1 MPWEI
6 RKMGEQ
12 CASIVT
18 TGNDW
23 LSISDCVTKSALKN
37 LWRKVNGKRGRKS
50 HICDYLYEADYSG
63 LWILYFWKKL
73 KKKQKN
79 DLTSLNPLV
88 PRPATVAV
96 LRHWTSIMIVLDDI
110 GYLYQALKSIKNRKR
125 LSIKNCQKPWKPEI
139 INWKPEIIYSA
150 STLILRPFILRA
162 SSLPGILRGF

>member
-1 MPWEI
+1 MTQGQWQAGTKIPYLWLFI
-6 RKMGEQ
+6 RGGLFWVMNF
-12 CASIVT
+12 IF
-18 TGNDW
+18 
-23 LSISDCVTKSALKN
+23 LKKN
-37 LWRKVNGKRGRKS
+37 
-50 HICDYLYEADYSG
+50 
-63 LWILYFWKKL
+63 
-73 KKKQKN
+73 KKQKN

-150 STLILRPFILRA
+150 STLILRPLILWSTLILRYF
-162 SSLPGILRGF
+162 GGFEIAK